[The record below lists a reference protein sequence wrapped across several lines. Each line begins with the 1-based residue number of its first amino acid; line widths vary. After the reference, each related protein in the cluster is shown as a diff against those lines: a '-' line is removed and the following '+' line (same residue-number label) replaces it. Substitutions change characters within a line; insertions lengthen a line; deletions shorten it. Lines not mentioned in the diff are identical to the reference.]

1 MNPAEMQILLPVLIA
16 VVFIGLN
23 ARRMMRPRRFRP
35 VALWISP
42 ILILAGAVALMGT
55 RPTPSAA
62 HIAGLTAA
70 LALGGVVG
78 WVRGKLVRVG
88 FDAETDMVT
97 QRGTPF
103 GMLFLIGLIV
113 LRSGVRFVAMRHPEL
128 GIDLGKATD
137 ILLFFALGLVGSYA
151 GVLYIAVSRA
161 RRAG

>member
-1 MNPAEMQILLPVLIA
+1 MTPAETQILLPVLIA
-16 VVFIGLN
+16 VVFIALN

-35 VALWISP
+35 LALWIAP
-42 ILILAGAVALMGT
+42 TFVLVGVVALMGT
-55 RPTPSAA
+55 QPAPTAS

-70 LALGGVVG
+70 LALGGAVG
-78 WVRGKLVRVG
+78 WARGKLVRVDV
-88 FDAETDMVT
+88 DAGTGMVT

-103 GMLFLIGLIV
+103 GVLFLIGLIV
-113 LRSGVRFVAMRHPEL
+113 LRSGVRFVAIRHPEL

-151 GVLYIAVSRA
+151 GVLYIAVSRV

>member
-16 VVFIGLN
+16 IVFIGLN

-35 VALWISP
+35 AALWIGP
-42 ILILAGAVALMGT
+42 ILVLAGAVALMGT
-55 RPTPSAA
+55 RPAPSAS

-70 LALGGVVG
+70 LALGGVIG
-78 WVRGKLVRVG
+78 WARGKLVRVAV
-88 FDAETDMVT
+88 DTETGMVT

-103 GMLFLIGLIV
+103 GVLLLIGLII

-151 GVLYIAVSRA
+151 GVLYIAVSRV

>member
-1 MNPAEMQILLPVLIA
+1 MTSGDMQILLPVLIA
-16 VVFIGLN
+16 IVFIGLN

-35 VALWISP
+35 VALWIGP
-42 ILILAGAVALMGT
+42 GLVLFGVLALMGT
-55 RPTPSAA
+55 QPAPSAS
-62 HIAGLTAA
+62 HIVGLTVA
-70 LALGGVVG
+70 LALGGVIG
-78 WVRGKLVRVG
+78 WARGKLTRVAV
-88 FDAETDMVT
+88 DAETGLVT

-103 GMLFLIGLIV
+103 GVLLLIGLIV

-151 GVLYIAVSRA
+151 GVLYIAVSRV

>member
-1 MNPAEMQILLPVLIA
+1 MTPAETQILLPVLIA
-16 VVFIGLN
+16 VVFIALN

-35 VALWISP
+35 LALW
-42 ILILAGAVALMGT
+42 LAPAFVLVGVMALMGT
-55 RPTPSAA
+55 RPVPTAS

-70 LALGGVVG
+70 LALGGCVG
-78 WVRGKLVRVG
+78 WARGKLVRVDV
-88 FDAETDMVT
+88 DAETGMVT

-103 GMLFLIGLIV
+103 GVLFLIGLIV
-113 LRSGVRFVAMRHPEL
+113 LRSGVRFVAIRHPEL

-151 GVLYIAVSRA
+151 GVLYIAVSRV

>member
-35 VALWISP
+35 IALWIGP
-42 ILILAGAVALMGT
+42 VLVLAGVVALMAT
-55 RPTPSAA
+55 RTAPSVS

-70 LALGGVVG
+70 LALGAVIG
-78 WVRGKLVRVG
+78 WARGKLVRVG
-88 FDAETDMVT
+88 FDAETGMVT

-103 GMLFLIGLIV
+103 GVLFLIGLIV

-151 GVLYIAVSRA
+151 GVLYIAVSRV

>member
-16 VVFIGLN
+16 IIFIGLN

-35 VALWISP
+35 MTLWIGP
-42 ILILAGAVALMGT
+42 VLVLVGVLALMGT
-55 RPTPSAA
+55 QPAPSAN

-78 WVRGKLVRVG
+78 WARGKLVRVD
-88 FDAETDMVT
+88 FDAETGMVT

-103 GMLFLIGLIV
+103 GVLFLIGLIV
-113 LRSGVRFVAMRHPEL
+113 LRSGVRFVAMRHLEL

-151 GVLYIAVSRA
+151 GVLYSAVSRV

>member
-16 VVFIGLN
+16 IIFIGLN

-35 VALWISP
+35 MTLWIGP
-42 ILILAGAVALMGT
+42 VLVLVGVLALMGT
-55 RPTPSAA
+55 QPAPSAN

-78 WVRGKLVRVG
+78 WARGKLVRVD
-88 FDAETDMVT
+88 FDAETGMVT

-103 GMLFLIGLIV
+103 GVLFLIGLIG

-151 GVLYIAVSRA
+151 GVLYSAVSRV